1 MQLFFPAERLR
12 LIASTINW
20 RLSRQRFYALEAT
33 RNFLGAM
40 DNQDELDDDD
50 DDDDDGDVGERVETV
65 ALLE

>member
-1 MQLFFPAERLR
+1 MPVGFWETTSEP
-12 LIASTINW
+12 
-20 RLSRQRFYALEAT
+20 RFMWETT

-50 DDDDDGDVGERVETV
+50 DDDDDGDVVERVETV

>member
-1 MQLFFPAERLR
+1 MPVGFWETTSEP
-12 LIASTINW
+12 
-20 RLSRQRFYALEAT
+20 RFMWETT

-50 DDDDDGDVGERVETV
+50 DDDDGDGNDDDDDDGDVGERVETV